1 MSRCGDCLPHCR
13 TSHEARMECYSDIG
27 ILNRADLFRGVPP
40 EILEEIRAA
49 GFLKHA
55 LQHDVIFHQGDEAAT
70 FYLILDGRLRATQS
84 TPEGEQVIIRYFGAA
99 DVAGYAVLSGDS
111 HHPSMVT
118 AVIESRLLGWPRAYI
133 RQIAARRPE
142 VAMNALTILARRYNE
157 MQQRLR
163 EFSTQG
169 VERRIAHTV
178 LRLARQAGRRTS
190 RGIEIAFPLLRQD
203 LAEMTGA
210 TLHTASRTLSAWEN
224 RGIVASVR
232 RRVIIHDMDKLA
244 RIAGD
249 EG

>member
-1 MSRCGDCLPHCR
+1 
-13 TSHEARMECYSDIG
+13 MECQTDLG
-27 ILNRADLFRGVPP
+27 ILNRADFFRDVPP

-55 LQHDVIFHQGDEAAT
+55 LQHDVIFHQGDEAGI
-70 FYLILDGRLRATQS
+70 FYLVLDGRLRVTQS
-84 TPEGEQVIIRYFGAA
+84 TPEGEQVIIRYLGPA

-111 HHPSMVT
+111 QHPSTVT
-118 AVIESRLLGWPRAYI
+118 SIIESRLLGWPRAYI
-133 RQIAARRPE
+133 RQIMARRPE
-142 VAMNALTILARRYNE
+142 VAMNAVTILARRYTE
-157 MQQRLR
+157 IQQRLR

-210 TLHTASRTLSAWEN
+210 TLHTASRILSAWEN

-232 RRVIIHDMDKLA
+232 RRVIVHDMDELA
-244 RIAGD
+244 RIAGE

>member
-1 MSRCGDCLPHCR
+1 
-13 TSHEARMECYSDIG
+13 MEYQTDLG
-27 ILNRADLFRGVPP
+27 ILNRAPLFCDVPP
-40 EILEEIRAA
+40 EILEEVRAA
-49 GFLKHA
+49 GFLKHVHP
-55 LQHDVIFHQGDEAAT
+55 HDVVFHQGDEAAI

-84 TPEGEQVIIRYFGAA
+84 TPEGDQVIIGYFGPA
-99 DVAGYAVLSGDS
+99 DVVGYAVLSGDS
-111 HHPSMVT
+111 YHPSTVT
-118 AVIESRLLGWPRAYI
+118 SVIESRLLGWPRAYI

-142 VAMNALTILARRYNE
+142 VAMNALTILGRRYHE

-224 RGIVASVR
+224 RGIVASAR
-232 RRVIIHDMDKLA
+232 RRIIVHNMNELA
-244 RIAGD
+244 RIAGE